1 MRMQISRLSHLI
13 ELGKFEAVLTDT
25 LEGSKEVFRP
35 QQKLHCALYQRS
47 LAQQY
52 SLLGTKLEG
61 TIVVAVRS
69 QYHVNDK
76 LQAKLDDDSTIYDIV
91 TISRD
96 DSHSLNRYDLITLKK
111 SEKVGASNA

>member
-13 ELGKFEAVLTDT
+13 EFGKFEAIPTDT
-25 LEGSKEVFRP
+25 LEGSQEVFKP

-47 LAQQY
+47 LTQQY

-61 TIVVAVRS
+61 TTVVAVRS

-76 LQAKLDDDSTIYDIV
+76 LQAKLDSSDTVYNIV

-96 DSHSLNRYDLITLKK
+96 DSHSLNRYDLITLKAIN
-111 SEKVGASNA
+111 KVGASNG